1 MQNVRSKVASK
12 LSKIREAEDFNF
24 SNWLKKPAKHQY
36 PVEVITSRLAD
47 LSDSQIEFISP
58 DISKYNFDMIEPEV
72 NDELKNLEF
81 AKVRTNAIFFMI
93 AYPTEE
99 GIVYSNVEIKYQS
112 FSARVIEFLLIN
124 PSIKNVK
131 VKFDY
136 NPPKKYNLRIE
147 VTAIYNY
154 LSDLVP
160 EVRNINLLEIED
172 FSSSAKKINIQNIDL
187 TELTTEAEVHNIEL
201 AEPSTRVSV
210 RSIEVDKFKRIEIET
225 LELPGLPEMKKIFR
239 IKVPSIGVYK
249 FTQQKISLL
258 PFSQTEISE
267 TFPVQLLKVKNW
279 YANFKLSRGEAFLFY
294 KSSQSKYSSDKVTK
308 PSGSDVYSQIGEQLS
323 FILSNVKKV
332 DWDKNEKLHIK
343 LKKYEEAGAK
353 FLIENNYALLQD
365 EFGID
370 IEKEV
375 IAALKILFGN
385 KIIKSALIITDPVQ
399 IGNPKFAKH
408 LNLEIGWTDKL
419 KKHFPES
426 TFNLIQGNNDER
438 ANLWNKTKSII
449 ISDIDTTLNDHHL
462 KLLEDKRLIKIDC
475 IVIDSVDKFLLRKE
489 ISQEFLSSIKPK
501 ILWATSSVLDK
512 NIHRELNIFL
522 DPEVKMERSLIRSK
536 ESIIQEVPTFML
548 NEFWCDADE
557 NQISEFKAGL
567 TEARK
572 DLRRVLETGNPLRFA
587 ANIFTLYHR
596 LNQVG
601 NFANGKPKSPK
612 TDLLMKHI
620 LSIKANGK
628 KVLVLSQYE
637 KLGIKKIGE
646 LLTGYGIKHM
656 IVPNG
661 LSAEEM
667 KKSISIFQSKKEI
680 VALVS
685 DAKTSKL
692 KFSEFEVPYVITFD
706 QWWNPITNWELEDMF
721 TRNGEEVFK
730 ESINL
735 CQYYSTGTLD
745 QKVRELLLEN
755 DLLNRN
761 VFELMLPKSYEEL
774 ISIDE
779 WLKIFGMPVSNE
791 SIKIQTPEEALQELK
806 KLSIDEFRK
815 ILTRFFAIIGYSE
828 IDILELL
835 NTNSFNI
842 VGKAQRNNR
851 LYFLVARVFTE
862 RNIDQATLENI
873 LSETS
878 SSKQDKIF
886 IITRDSIPKID
897 EAIVRENVTLLD
909 GLSLSKF
916 LIRLG
921 IMQPKV

>member
-12 LSKIREAEDFNF
+12 ISKIREAEDFNF

-36 PVEVITSRLAD
+36 PVEAITSRLLD
-47 LSDSQIEFISP
+47 VSELQIEFISP
-58 DISKYNFDMIEPEV
+58 DSSEFKFDMIEPEV
-72 NDELKNLEF
+72 TNELKNLDF

-93 AYPTEE
+93 AFPSEE
-99 GIVYSNVEIKYQS
+99 GVVYSNVEIKHQS
-112 FSARVIEFLLIN
+112 FSARVVEFLLSN
-124 PSIKNVK
+124 PSIKKVK

-136 NPPKKYNLRIE
+136 NPPKNYDLRIE

-160 EVRNINLLEIED
+160 EVLNIDLLEIED
-172 FSSSAKKINIQNIDL
+172 LSSSAKKVNVQNIDL
-187 TELTTEAEVHNIEL
+187 TITTTEVDAHNIEL
-201 AEPSTRVSV
+201 AELSTRVSV
-210 RSIEVDKFKRIEIET
+210 RSIEVEKFKKIKIEN
-225 LELPGLPEMKKIFR
+225 LDLPGLPEMKKIFR
-239 IKVPSIGVYK
+239 IKVPSMGVYK
-249 FTQQKISLL
+249 FNQQEISFL
-258 PFSQTEISE
+258 PFSQSEISE
-267 TFPVQLLKVKNW
+267 SFPVQLLKVKNW

-294 KSSQSKYSSDKVTK
+294 KSSQTKYSSDTDTK
-308 PSGSDVYSQIGEQLS
+308 PSGSDGYSQIGEQLS

-332 DWDKNEKLHIK
+332 DWDKSENLHIK

-353 FLIENNYALLQD
+353 FLIENDYALLQD

-426 TFNLIQGNNDER
+426 SFNLIQGNNDER
-438 ANLWNKTKSII
+438 ANLWNKTRSII

-462 KLLEDKRLIKIDC
+462 KLLEDKRLNKIDC

-489 ISQEFLSSIKPK
+489 ICNEFLSSIKPK
-501 ILWATSSVLDK
+501 ILWATSSVLSR

-522 DPEVKMERSLIRSK
+522 DPAIKIERSLIRSK
-536 ESIIQEVPTFML
+536 ESIMEEVPTFMV
-548 NEFWCDADE
+548 NEFWSDADE
-557 NQISEFKAGL
+557 NQISEFKAAL
-567 TEARK
+567 TEAKK

-601 NFANGKPKSPK
+601 NFASGKPKSPK
-612 TDLLMKHI
+612 TELLMKHVQ
-620 LSIKANGK
+620 SIKANGK

-637 KLGIKKIGE
+637 KLGIKKIAE
-646 LLTGYGIKHM
+646 LFTGYGIKHI

-667 KKSISIFQSKKEI
+667 KKSISTFQSKNDI
-680 VALVS
+680 VALIS
-685 DAKTSKL
+685 DAKTTKL
-692 KFSEFEVPYVITFD
+692 KFPEFEVPYVIRFD
-706 QWWNPITNWELEDMF
+706 QWWNPIANWELEDMF

-735 CQYYSTGTLD
+735 CNYYSTGTLD

-761 VFELMLPKSYEEL
+761 VFELMQPKLYEEL

-791 SIKIQTPEEALQELK
+791 SIKAQTPEEVLQVLK

-815 ILTRFFAIIGYSE
+815 VLTRFFAIIGYSE
-828 IDILELL
+828 VDILELP

-851 LYFLVARVFTE
+851 LFFLVARVFTE
-862 RNIDQATLENI
+862 QNVDQSTLENI

-886 IITRDSIPKID
+886 IIARDSFPKVD

-916 LIRLG
+916 LMRLG
-921 IMQPKV
+921 IIQSQT